1 MTAVGIRDLA
11 DRASAVVAEVEH
23 SGAPVFITRRGRP
36 VAVVLPISEDDLYDY
51 VLANAPEYV
60 RDMRGADER
69 IARGEPGRPLEDV
82 LAELDRESA

>member
-1 MTAVGIRDLA
+1 
-11 DRASAVVAEVEH
+11 
-23 SGAPVFITRRGRP
+23 
-36 VAVVLPISEDDLYDY
+36 VVLPISEDDLYDY

-69 IARGEPGRPLEDV
+69 IARGEHGRPLEDV